1 VAQIACQQGPPTSRA
16 RARGLHGPNRERIR
30 DRICSD
36 AALRCC
42 TPCGCSYRPGGRPLR
57 AAIRVAR
64 THAVP
69 RACHAPANPLN
80 TCNTEGRDRCSRDP
94 RRPHDVEDVRSRQT
108 SKLGLSRVDRADRR
122 GGGRC
127 RPCSFSHGSNNTR
140 KPISDFGTH
149 PIRTEQTRCTL
160 GARLRPAPR
169 GRGAEAAPRGG
180 WSAEV
185 DRRRQDARPPP
196 RRRPGTDGSAVDD
209 HSAEAGATPPDRRP
223 PCARATARHRGSARR
238 RPGERRRVSGAWDL
252 ALSSRQGPQDPNCC
266 VP

>member
-1 VAQIACQQGPPTSRA
+1 MAQIACQQGPPTSRA

-80 TCNTEGRDRCSRDP
+80 TCNTEGRDRRSRDP

-108 SKLGLSRVDRADRR
+108 SKLGLSRVDRADRQKKEKYVNCKVKHANRQRTR
-122 GGGRC
+122 GEGDTPRHTKRVRC
-127 RPCSFSHGSNNTR
+127 SANRALRLMKAIRRRRSLQGADRARFRAPVDAWSNNTR

-149 PIRTEQTRCTL
+149 PIRTEQTRCTS
-160 GARLRPAPR
+160 RC
-169 GRGAEAAPRGG
+169 
-180 WSAEV
+180 
-185 DRRRQDARPPP
+185 
-196 RRRPGTDGSAVDD
+196 
-209 HSAEAGATPPDRRP
+209 TPPT
-223 PCARATARHRGSARR
+223 RA
-238 RPGERRRVSGAWDL
+238 
-252 ALSSRQGPQDPNCC
+252 
-266 VP
+266 